1 MQGTH
6 SLSKSPTL
14 IALLALASLTSLASC
29 GGDSNSINVKPAQ
42 LGTVAVVSYDGTSD
56 DLLTGGL
63 GWDGLKGAAPAIA
76 NPNNPTAAE
85 LRKRAIYINYRAL
98 VDISPS
104 GGYGSLYGPN
114 VSVTGVIDTTPG
126 AGKIA
131 GKEFIAYSDDGS
143 GKKNVTLMVQ
153 IPNSFDPANA
163 CVITATSSGSRGVYG
178 AVSAAGEWGLKRGC
192 AVAYN
197 DKGTGN
203 GGHELSS
210 DKVTLIDGRL
220 ATATAAGRDS
230 EFTALAANGTDLAT
244 FNTNFPNRYAF
255 KHAHSQQNPEKDWGK
270 TTLQAIEFALWA
282 INDQYAQS
290 ANGQR
295 MQTFKA
301 SNTLVIAASVSNG
314 AGAALAAAEQDTT
327 GLIDGV
333 VVGEPQVNLRLPANG
348 LSITRGGIAVP
359 AFGKPLF
366 DYTSIANLLQPC
378 AAYAA
383 VATGSPFQSSV
394 TLASATNRCA
404 QLAAAGTITGAT
416 FQAQADDA
424 MAKLH
429 AAGWESDSDLFH
441 ASHWAFATPAIAVT
455 YANSYP
461 RASVTENVCGFSFAT
476 TSATTGAPA
485 SAAASPML
493 TLFGNGN
500 GIPAT
505 NGINIVYNDATGG
518 AILHTLANGDFAY
531 NGAACLRNLWT
542 GSGGLAARLQTGVD
556 EVKLT
561 ANLRGKPAI
570 IVQGRSDTLVPIN
583 QTSRPYLGMN
593 KIAEGASS
601 KLSLIE
607 VANAQHF
614 DSFLAFAGYDTRLV
628 PLHVY
633 NLRALDAMWNTLRS
647 GAALPPSQVVRTVP
661 RGGLPGAA
669 PAITSANVPVW
680 SAAPAATEAIV
691 VTNGT
696 VAVPN

>member
-1 MQGTH
+1 
-6 SLSKSPTL
+6 
-14 IALLALASLTSLASC
+14 
-29 GGDSNSINVKPAQ
+29 
-42 LGTVAVVSYDGTSD
+42 
-56 DLLTGGL
+56 
-63 GWDGLKGAAPAIA
+63 
-76 NPNNPTAAE
+76 
-85 LRKRAIYINYRAL
+85 
-98 VDISPS
+98 
-104 GGYGSLYGPN
+104 
-114 VSVTGVIDTTPG
+114 
-126 AGKIA
+126 
-131 GKEFIAYSDDGS
+131 
-143 GKKNVTLMVQ
+143 
-153 IPNSFDPANA
+153 
-163 CVITATSSGSRGVYG
+163 
-178 AVSAAGEWGLKRGC
+178 
-192 AVAYN
+192 
-197 DKGTGN
+197 
-203 GGHELSS
+203 
-210 DKVTLIDGRL
+210 
-220 ATATAAGRDS
+220 
-230 EFTALAANGTDLAT
+230 
-244 FNTNFPNRYAF
+244 
-255 KHAHSQQNPEKDWGK
+255 
-270 TTLQAIEFALWA
+270 
-282 INDQYAQS
+282 
-290 ANGQR
+290 
-295 MQTFKA
+295 
-301 SNTLVIAASVSNG
+301 
-314 AGAALAAAEQDTT
+314 
-327 GLIDGV
+327 
-333 VVGEPQVNLRLPANG
+333 
-348 LSITRGGIAVP
+348 
-359 AFGKPLF
+359 
-366 DYTSIANLLQPC
+366 
-378 AAYAA
+378 
-383 VATGSPFQSSV
+383 
-394 TLASATNRCA
+394 
-404 QLAAAGTITGAT
+404 
-416 FQAQADDA
+416 
-424 MAKLH
+424 
-429 AAGWESDSDLFH
+429 
-441 ASHWAFATPAIAVT
+441 
-455 YANSYP
+455 
-461 RASVTENVCGFSFAT
+461 
-476 TSATTGAPA
+476 
-485 SAAASPML
+485 ML